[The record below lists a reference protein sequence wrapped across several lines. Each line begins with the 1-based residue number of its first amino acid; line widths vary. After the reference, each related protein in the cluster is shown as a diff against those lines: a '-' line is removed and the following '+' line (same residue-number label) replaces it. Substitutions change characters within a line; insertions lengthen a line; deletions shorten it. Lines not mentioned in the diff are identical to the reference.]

1 VRHNNLDKGGGNMAT
16 SSIFNNIRITN
27 NAQAESLVNAMEA
40 AEKAAKES
48 KRKPVQYRELKQGE
62 LKGILKGK

>member
-1 VRHNNLDKGGGNMAT
+1 MAT

-48 KRKPVQYRELKQGE
+48 KRKPVKVKELDYLDLSGYSKE
-62 LKGILKGK
+62 K

>member
-1 VRHNNLDKGGGNMAT
+1 MAT

-27 NAQAESLVNAMEA
+27 NEQAELLVAAMEA

-48 KRKPVQYRELKQGE
+48 NHKPVQYTELKQGE

>member
-1 VRHNNLDKGGGNMAT
+1 MAT

-27 NAQAESLVNAMEA
+27 KEQVELLVNAMEA

-48 KRKPVQYRELKQGE
+48 TRKPVEFRVLRRGQLKDY
-62 LKGILKGK
+62 LKEK

>member
-1 VRHNNLDKGGGNMAT
+1 MAT